1 MSRLSG
7 IGVSALLHAAAA
19 TVSAQSTWEVA
30 APALKFLS
38 GEEAKQH
45 VVEVSRF
52 CRENATPGFHQA
64 ALYIS
69 SQARQHG
76 LSEVGIET
84 FPTDGYSPLITVTG
98 SCRGT
103 ASSSRPPCRWHRLD
117 PHQF

>member
-7 IGVSALLHAAAA
+7 IGVSALLQAAAA

-76 LSEVGIET
+76 E
-84 FPTDGYSPLITVTG
+84 
-98 SCRGT
+98 
-103 ASSSRPPCRWHRLD
+103 
-117 PHQF
+117 

>member
-7 IGVSALLHAAAA
+7 IGVSALLQAAAA

-69 SQARQHG
+69 SQARHARRVR
-76 LSEVGIET
+76 LESRP
-84 FPTDGYSPLITVTG
+84 FRPTVT
-98 SCRGT
+98 
-103 ASSSRPPCRWHRLD
+103 HR
-117 PHQF
+117 